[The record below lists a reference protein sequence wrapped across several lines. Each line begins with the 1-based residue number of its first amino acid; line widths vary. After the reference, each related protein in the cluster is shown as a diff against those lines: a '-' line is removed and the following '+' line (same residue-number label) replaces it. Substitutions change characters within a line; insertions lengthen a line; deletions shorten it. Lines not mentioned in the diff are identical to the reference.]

1 MRVIAWLRRNPL
13 EAAWAV
19 FAAANWAAMV
29 LWPSWETIPFH
40 FVWISLTF
48 VYGVRTW
55 SMRTMWAVLSVVILA
70 TGTSIM
76 SDAFDGVQLWGEL
89 FEVPLMSAMFL
100 AMVWHAQ
107 RRQAALAEVQG
118 VAEMRASLLERQE
131 RFLHDASHE
140 LRTPVTIARGHL
152 ELLRREQPDAPELEV
167 ALDELRRMERIVER
181 LLLLAKSEQQAGAFE
196 EIDLEAFL
204 SDLFIRWSEVAPRA
218 WRLDVD
224 LAGRML
230 ADPEALRN
238 ALDALLENA
247 VKYTDP
253 GDAVELTARADGA
266 GGVVIEVSDSGRGV
280 PPEALPRI
288 FDRWAR
294 AVAERTRERGG
305 AGLGLAIVAA
315 VARAHSGRCSVRP
328 LLQGTAFRLH
338 LPVRIASAGA
348 PSPTP
353 AMEGGVAGVG
363 HGAALSEEGI
373 ALEVMLAAQGEN
385 DLSPA

>member
-1 MRVIAWLRRNPL
+1 MRAIAWLRRNPL

-19 FAAANWAAMV
+19 FAAANWVAMV
-29 LWPSWETIPFH
+29 LWPSWETVPFH

-48 VYGVRTW
+48 VYGVRVW
-55 SMRTMWAVLSVVILA
+55 SSRTMWAVLAVVVAA
-70 TGTSIM
+70 TGASI
-76 SDAFDGVQLWGEL
+76 SADAFNGIQLWGEL
-89 FEVPLMSAMFL
+89 FEVPLMSAMFV

-107 RRQAALAEVQG
+107 RRQVALAEVQG

-167 ALDELRRMERIVER
+167 ALDELGRMERIVER
-181 LLLLAKSEQQAGAFE
+181 LLLLAKSEQAGFVFE
-196 EIDLEAFL
+196 ELDLEVFL
-204 SDLFIRWSEVAPRA
+204 SDLFIRWSEMAPRA

-224 LAGRML
+224 LAGRLL
-230 ADPEALRN
+230 ADPEALRD

-253 GDAVELTARADGA
+253 GDAVGLAAHADGA
-266 GGVVIEVSDSGRGV
+266 GGVVIEVSDSGSGV
-280 PPEALPRI
+280 PPDALPHI

-294 AVAERTRERGG
+294 ADRARTRERGG

-315 VARAHSGRCSVRP
+315 VARAHGGRCSVKP
-328 LLQGTAFRLH
+328 LPRGTAFRLH
-338 LPVRIASAGA
+338 LPVRVPAANA
-348 PSPTP
+348 PGPTP
-353 AMEGGVAGVG
+353 ATEGELAGAGHEPALSEGGVALG
-363 HGAALSEEGI
+363 
-373 ALEVMLAAQGEN
+373 
-385 DLSPA
+385 